1 MAKWWIW
8 ALVSAAALG
17 GCGEHRLA
25 APVRTGANGVS
36 RPATTAE
43 LYDGS
48 YQGWV
53 ALVGANGPG
62 CPVWPRKGVIEIGD
76 ATLVYPYLPN
86 LVLAAPVAPD
96 GSLHAAA
103 GPAVLDGRI
112 VNDRLEFIVRTP
124 NCQSRYSMRLVW
136 NHS

>member
-1 MAKWWIW
+1 MANRWIY
-8 ALVSAAALG
+8 ALAAAVALG
-17 GCGEHRLA
+17 GCGNRLA
-25 APVRTGANGVS
+25 DPVRTGANGVS

-48 YQGWV
+48 YQGRAV
-53 ALVGANGPG
+53 LVGANGPG
-62 CPVWPRKGVIEIGD
+62 CPFRPHHGVVEIGD
-76 ATLVYPYLPN
+76 ATLVYPYLPD
-86 LVLAAPVAPD
+86 LVLAAPVARD

-112 VNDRLEFIVRTP
+112 VNDHLEFIVRTP
-124 NCQSRYSMRLVW
+124 NCQSRYSMRFVW